1 MTWGFFIFLG
11 GGELKYPNGKK
22 PLQKSIVLVF
32 INQACNIWKGV
43 SHHSTTGTCGF
54 KHDKSEIQ
62 AILTNHTNNGEVG
75 T

>member
-11 GGELKYPNGKK
+11 GGELKYPKGKK
-22 PLQKSIVLVF
+22 PLQKSIVLEF
-32 INQACNIWKGV
+32 INLACNFWKGV
-43 SHHSTTGTCGF
+43 SYHSTTETCGF

-62 AILTNHTNNGEVG
+62 AIFTNYTNNGEVG